1 MTNMNKSEIEQ
12 IIPHRYPFLFVDEI
26 IELEPGRRAVGLKNV
41 AADEWYFQGHFP
53 GQPIMPGVLI
63 LEALAQ
69 VGCVAILSRPEHRG
83 KIVLFA
89 GIDKV
94 RFKREVKPG
103 DRLTLK
109 VEISRWHG
117 KIGKGL
123 VQADVGEDLVAEAE
137 LIFALK

>member
-1 MTNMNKSEIEQ
+1 MDVKAIEK
-12 IIPHRYPFLFVDEI
+12 IIPHRYPFLFVDRI
-26 IELEPGRRAVGLKNV
+26 LELEPGKRAVGIKNV
-41 AADEWYFQGHFP
+41 SADEWYFQGHFP
-53 GQPIMPGVLI
+53 GDPIMPGVLI

-69 VGCVAILSRPEHRG
+69 VGCVAVLSQPENQG

-103 DRLTLK
+103 DQLLLK

-123 VQADVGEDLVAEAE
+123 VQARVHDDLVAEAE

>member
-1 MTNMNKSEIEQ
+1 MDINEIQ
-12 IIPHRYPFLFVDEI
+12 KIIPHRHPFLFVDRI
-26 IELEPGRRAVGLKNV
+26 VELEPGKRAVGIKNV
-41 AADEWYFQGHFP
+41 SIDEWYFQGHFP
-53 GQPIMPGVLI
+53 GEPIMPGVLI

-69 VGCVAILSRPEHRG
+69 VGCVAILSLPAHKG

-103 DRLTLK
+103 DQLLLE
-109 VEISRWHG
+109 VEISRWRG

-123 VQADVGEDLVAEAE
+123 VRARLLEDLVAEAE
-137 LIFALK
+137 LMFALK